1 MLFYQA
7 DPTLENYWRGVILF
21 GNNVASYKFALAHAL
36 YDLHTQG
43 NDLISLEALARP
55 FSQHLCRHLEQAPKQ
70 ITTKSS
76 QFLDTCMQFNH
87 GEITEEALL
96 AVTVKRG
103 FANVIDAFTT

>member
-55 FSQHLCRHLEQAPKQ
+55 FSQHLFLHKAGVFMRAFLGALAGITDQLDVLVEISIVEGVLRSEVRSLQALPRR
-70 ITTKSS
+70 IVR
-76 QFLDTCMQFNH
+76 L
-87 GEITEEALL
+87 
-96 AVTVKRG
+96 
-103 FANVIDAFTT
+103 